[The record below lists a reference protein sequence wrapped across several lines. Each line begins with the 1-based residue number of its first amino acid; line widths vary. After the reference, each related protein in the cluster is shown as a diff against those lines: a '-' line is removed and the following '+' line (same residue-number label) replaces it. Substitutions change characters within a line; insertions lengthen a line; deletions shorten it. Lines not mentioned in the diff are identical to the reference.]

1 VNGFIHTCYD
11 NRFHKHSGIFAVCG
25 LTGVLTAATPPA
37 VFFASRQIKNYV
49 KLLDNRILI

>member
-25 LTGVLTAATPPA
+25 LTGVLTAVIPPA
-37 VFFASRQIKNYV
+37 VFFAIDK
-49 KLLDNRILI
+49 